1 MTEQN
6 DVDNFNVL
14 VERTKKTLKK
24 HPNMNVADFVNGFLF
39 PLFAEIRTEVDETRG
54 AVDDLWDYIGEIP
67 AEPLLDDV
75 EQSILGLAGFLD
87 AVLVR
92 AGWLSAGGPTD
103 AFPQDMREQFLALG
117 KRLADV
123 QDRIVQARSLAASD
137 EDEDEDE
144 DEGEDEGEGGT
155 SAAEETPSTP
165 SATEVQKTAEA

>member
-1 MTEQN
+1 MTDQIPTES
-6 DVDNFNVL
+6 DKFTLL

-24 HPNMNVADFVNGFLF
+24 HPNMSVADFVNGFLF

-54 AVDDLWDYIGEIP
+54 AVEDLWDYIGEIP

-75 EQSILGLAGFLD
+75 EQSILGLAGYLD

-103 AFPQDMREQFLALG
+103 AFPQDMREQFVALG
-117 KRLADV
+117 KRLSDV
-123 QDRIVQARSLAASD
+123 QDRIAQARTLADAED

-144 DEGEDEGEGGT
+144 DEGTPVE
-155 SAAEETPSTP
+155 SAITASP
-165 SATEVQKTAEA
+165 TEVQPAKTAEA